1 LWTVGSAPAL
11 QGGVCNTRLRCIS
24 SGSITSSVPPGS
36 RPERSEILPNVTSAY
51 CRKLYTQA
59 RAIFGFHLR
68 LHACARTASRRSR
81 YAATLPRQP
90 PFGSP
95 NGAHPRTSGAGSTTA
110 WSRSQHRSAGCSRVA
125 PGPYVDSIS
134 TDENRCETCRRLNI
148 PIRDYLG
155 SVLPGLADRPISQA
169 TELTPAAWAN
179 RK

>member
-1 LWTVGSAPAL
+1 MWTVGSAPAL

-24 SGSITSSVPPGS
+24 SGSIPSSVPPGS

-125 PGPYVDSIS
+125 PGPTLIPSQRIKIAVKHAAGS
-134 TDENRCETCRRLNI
+134 TSPSATIWARSCR
-148 PIRDYLG
+148 DW
-155 SVLPGLADRPISQA
+155 
-169 TELTPAAWAN
+169 LTAQSAKPQS
-179 RK
+179 

>member
-1 LWTVGSAPAL
+1 MWTVGSTPAL
-11 QGGVCNTRLRCIS
+11 QGGLHLDFATFQAVVYLHRCLL
-24 SGSITSSVPPGS
+24 VP

-59 RAIFGFHLR
+59 RAILGFHLR

-110 WSRSQHRSAGCSRVA
+110 WSRSQHRSAGCSRS
-125 PGPYVDSIS
+125 YVDSIS
-134 TDENRCETCRRLNI
+134 TDQNRCETCRRVNI

-155 SVLPGLADRPISQA
+155 SVLPGLADRPISQT